1 MKSRFLPI
9 AGYVFLNCA
18 LAACGVA
25 AAEAAKDA
33 GPAGPVQNPP
43 PKAKLPYGA
52 DDVVRLSAA
61 RVNEEVILNYIQT
74 SGTIYN
80 LTPQDIVRLR
90 DEGVSDRVIN
100 AMIDQ
105 RRVVPIHAPRKTGAT
120 QPLPPSAPGRVRTV
134 YVAQPAR
141 WSFRLRR
148 PAKVTSTSF
157 RIRAM
162 ARIMDPRPTNTGPP
176 TTAGISPFTPVFRA
190 LGCGTWLLVRRTFPE
205 ERRLRSGG
213 KQARELRTN
222 DVGRRQGGRE
232 RREASLFRSAN
243 PALGNTPDDT
253 PACVTGFG
261 HVKPRSR
268 GTPIAHR

>member
-1 MKSRFLPI
+1 VNKRWRVMKSRFLPI
-9 AGYVFLNCA
+9 AGSVFLNCA

-90 DEGVSDRVIN
+90 DEGVSDRVFN

-105 RRVVPIHAPRKTGAT
+105 RRVVPIQAAAAQNLAQAQPPAANPAPAA
-120 QPLPPSAPGRVRTV
+120 SATV
-134 YVAQPAR
+134 YVAQPAPVVVQT
-141 WSFRLRR
+141 S
-148 PAKVTSTSF
+148 PAPPRSTLH
-157 RIRAM
+157 IIPYPAARA
-162 ARIMDPRPTNTGPP
+162 AYYGPP
-176 TTAGISPFTPVFRA
+176 PHYYRPPDHGWYYRPVYPRFSVH
-190 LGCGTWLLVRRTFPE
+190 LGW
-205 ERRLRSGG
+205 
-213 KQARELRTN
+213 
-222 DVGRRQGGRE
+222 
-232 RREASLFRSAN
+232 
-243 PALGNTPDDT
+243 
-253 PACVTGFG
+253 
-261 HVKPRSR
+261 R
-268 GTPIAHR
+268 GPGCW